1 MAATSGIPFV
11 AGSSNQNGLVYGP
24 NGQPYMVNGQ
34 QVYDP
39 SGITGLW
46 TTTNPNPA
54 PPPTTTYLP
63 GTSAPYSPLP
73 PPVISTPY
81 ATTGA
86 TAAGGGYTP
95 PEVQALNAIRQI
107 DPRYLQLANKT
118 QSGYLGAEKTALQ
131 QLQLAQSGQLPP
143 GVQRE
148 IQQQVAGQEA
158 GTGNSA
164 GVAQAV
170 QQGMTTGT
178 AGYQYLQ
185 NQLNYNNSVLQ
196 QANSYLGSGTSP
208 YAMGT
213 NYVNNALNQQN
224 AAFSGNQ
231 VSYNPY
237 GSAPAYSYINPGAG
251 GEFAQG
257 TTGFLNAGV
266 GATPGSPDTS
276 GQYIAAGVGATGAII
291 GGLAASGALAAF

>member
-1 MAATSGIPFV
+1 
-11 AGSSNQNGLVYGP
+11 
-24 NGQPYMVNGQ
+24 MVNGQ

-39 SGITGLW
+39 SGITGMW
-46 TTTNPNPA
+46 TTTNPNPPA
-54 PPPTTTYLP
+54 AATTYLP
-63 GTSAPYSPLP
+63 GAGAPYTPMSAP
-73 PPVISTPY
+73 VIGTPM

-86 TAAGGGYTP
+86 TASGAGYTP
-95 PEVQALNAIRQI
+95 PELQALKAIGQI

-118 QSGYLGAEKTALQ
+118 QGGYLGAEKTALQ

-148 IQQQVAGQEA
+148 IQQQVAAQEA
-158 GTGNSA
+158 GTGNTA
-164 GVAQAV
+164 GVSQAV

-185 NQLNYNNSVLQ
+185 NALNYNNSVLN
-196 QANSYLGSGTSP
+196 QANSYLASGTNP
-208 YAMGT
+208 YAIGT

-224 AAFSGNQ
+224 AAYSGGQ

-237 GSAPAYSYINPGAG
+237 GSAPAYSYINPNTGA
-251 GEFAQG
+251 EFAQG
-257 TTGFLNAGV
+257 ATNFMNAGT
-266 GATPGSPDTS
+266 GATPGSPDMT
-276 GQYIAAGVGATGAII
+276 GQIAGSAIGATGAIV